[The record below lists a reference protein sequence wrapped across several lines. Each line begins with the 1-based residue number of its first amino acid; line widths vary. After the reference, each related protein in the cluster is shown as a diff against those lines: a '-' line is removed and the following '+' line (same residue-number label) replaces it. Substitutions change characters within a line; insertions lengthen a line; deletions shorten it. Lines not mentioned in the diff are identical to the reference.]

1 MIYEADRDNDGQIS
15 IDEFIRVMKKRSD
28 NPLGTAL
35 LSVHIHLHP
44 ILTCPLLSDDW
55 DSDED

>member
-28 NPLGTAL
+28 NPLGIHPTSPS
-35 LSVHIHLHP
+35 LS
-44 ILTCPLLSDDW
+44 LS
-55 DSDED
+55 SSSSLPPRTHGM